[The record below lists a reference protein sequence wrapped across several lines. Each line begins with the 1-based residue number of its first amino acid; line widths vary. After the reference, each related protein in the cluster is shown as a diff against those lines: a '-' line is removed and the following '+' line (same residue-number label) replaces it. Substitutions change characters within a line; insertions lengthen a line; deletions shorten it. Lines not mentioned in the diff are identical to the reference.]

1 MAVGV
6 SYSKVHAMQYTHH
19 IDEMKTFYFF
29 CFFLDG
35 YLSDACTFQ
44 SDEQVDVRFEE
55 IDAGGEQLFQTDETT
70 NSV

>member
-6 SYSKVHAMQYTHH
+6 SYSKVHAMQYTTH

-29 CFFLDG
+29 FWDG

-44 SDEQVDVRFEE
+44 SDEQNDVRFEE